1 MTARETEVYEFFD
14 HTADLGL
21 RIVSP
26 DLDGLFRDAAEGFF
40 SVVVEPS
47 RPRGGTH
54 EMELRLSA
62 DRLDHLL
69 VDWLNEL
76 LYLFDTKQLLLD
88 SIRVAVRGTRLVATA
103 RSRPA
108 DDGRDRM
115 LHEVKAIT
123 YHGLRVERTSDGWLA
138 EVILDI

>member
-1 MTARETEVYEFFD
+1 VVYELFD

-26 DLDGLFRDAAEGFF
+26 DLDGLFRDAAEGFY

-47 RPRGGTH
+47 RPSGGAD
-54 EMELRLSA
+54 ELELRLAA

-76 LYLFDTKQLLLD
+76 LYLFDTKRLLLD
-88 SIRVAVRGTRLVATA
+88 SIRLTVRGTQLSATA

-108 DDGRDRM
+108 DEQRDRM

-123 YHGLRVERTSDGWLA
+123 YHGLRVERTTDGWLA

>member
-1 MTARETEVYEFFD
+1 MYEFFD

-26 DLDGLFRDAAEGFF
+26 DLDGLFRDAALGFF

-47 RPRGGTH
+47 CLGGGTR
-54 EMELRLSA
+54 ELEIRLSA

-69 VDWLNEL
+69 IDWLNEL
-76 LYLFDTKQLLLD
+76 LFLFDTRRLLLD
-88 SIRVAVRGTRLVATA
+88 SIRVSVRGTQLTATA
-103 RSRPA
+103 CSRPT
-108 DDGRDRM
+108 DQERDRM

>member
-1 MTARETEVYEFFD
+1 VVYETFD
-14 HTADLGL
+14 HTADVGL

-26 DLDGLFRDAAEGFF
+26 DLDGLFREAAEGFF
-40 SVVVEPS
+40 SVVAEPS
-47 RPRGGTH
+47 HPGGERR
-54 EMELRLSA
+54 EMEFRLAA

-69 VDWLNEL
+69 IDWLNEL
-76 LYLFDTKQLLLD
+76 LYLFDTQHQLLD
-88 SIRVAVRGTRLVATA
+88 SFRVTVRGTELQATA

-108 DDGRDRM
+108 DDARDRM

-123 YHGLRVERTSDGWLA
+123 YHGLRVERTTDGWLA

>member
-1 MTARETEVYEFFD
+1 MYELFD

-26 DLDGLFRDAAEGFF
+26 DLDGLFRDAAIGFF

-47 RPRGGTH
+47 CPAGGTR
-54 EMELRLSA
+54 ELEFRLAA

-76 LYLFDTKQLLLD
+76 LFLFDAQQQLLD
-88 SIRVAVRGTRLVATA
+88 SFRVTVRGTELEATA

-108 DDGRDRM
+108 DVARDRM

-123 YHGLRVERTSDGWLA
+123 YHGLRVERTTEGWLA